1 MYLPLFKIN
10 LSPELITP
18 SPSAFPRIS
27 HHHPP
32 LSLLSIQPLPVY
44 SPFQAAFTM
53 LKSLILKK
61 ERVSSKLCLH
71 PHHFSKTLL
80 ARSQVTWNP
89 EDNSSLH
96 FLLLWSFWHYWK
108 SLLLKTH
115 SPWFPWHWCFQ
126 ISSYLW
132 THLPVSLCGLLFF
145 SSDSRCVCASVL
157 SLQPLL
163 FSGLL
168 VKRYPFSLFQLPPNG
183 SQILSTPFQTFCLSF
198 RLRKSECISYS

>member
-1 MYLPLFKIN
+1 
-10 LSPELITP
+10 
-18 SPSAFPRIS
+18 
-27 HHHPP
+27 
-32 LSLLSIQPLPVY
+32 
-44 SPFQAAFTM
+44 M

-61 ERVSSKLCLH
+61 ERVSSKLCLY

-80 ARSQVTWNP
+80 ARSQVTWYP

-115 SPWFPWHWCFQ
+115 SPCFPWHWSFQ

-168 VKRYPFSLFQLPPNG
+168 EKRYPFSLFQLPPNG

-198 RLRKSECISYS
+198 RLKKVRVYFLLINCSCIFHELLQLNISKLNPAVSTTLSSSSPWKPRSLRETGSGMGCKQI